1 MRFLRESVSSFSG
14 LVIFFAAVLSCTAAF
29 AATPDRIIGPIDA
42 SRSTALAKSLHPKA
56 QPQYDQGP
64 VEPSFRADRITMF
77 LAPSASQQKAL
88 DLLLA
93 QQQDRTSHNYHQ
105 WLTAKQFG
113 ERFGVSRNDM
123 AKITSWLTSEG
134 FQILSA
140 GDSRNSVIFSG
151 TAAEVQ
157 SAFGTEIHRYN
168 VNGETHI
175 ANSGPVMLPAALNG
189 VVSSV
194 MGLHDFHPHP
204 VYSARH
210 FGSMHKA
217 RAGYYDQDF
226 EFPNFL
232 APGDIATIY
241 DIGPLYAASPAIDG
255 TGQKLVILGQTDIA
269 LADINDFRTGFGLS
283 TIPTTGTGACT
294 VSSTTGIVISP
305 CNTTNFQYMLLG
317 TDPNNLSANDI
328 GEADLDIEWSGA
340 VARNAQIIYINAETT
355 NGVFDGLTTAIP
367 SSGSPLG
374 TVISASYGACE
385 AQAGSLETVLEQG
398 NAEGVTIL
406 NSSGDDGA
414 AACDYNPP
422 NNANNPPFSAAVGGL
437 GVSYPASSPEVT
449 GVGGTGI
456 SLADD
461 TAPSSFWSTTIGS
474 NGGTAQMYIPEI
486 PWNDDEAFAQFCQS
500 NSTTS
505 FCEHGGSPAVTGWVA
520 ITSAATAQEDIW
532 ISSTGGGAS
541 NCFSQN
547 STTGV
552 CDAGFPQPAWQQKL
566 SVSGA
571 PASVRYV
578 PDVSLFASPDFPG
591 YVYCTPQ
598 SPNTLPNTSTCA
610 PGGANGIFTAVDTY
624 ESIVGGT
631 SASTPVFAGIV
642 TLLNQYLNG
651 TSSTGLGNINP
662 ILYQLAATPS
672 NKAFHRITSGDNNVY
687 CQNGDPSIQPKTIQ
701 CPAAGVFGYSATKFD
716 STTGYNLVNGLGSVD
731 ADALALAW
739 KSTLAP
745 DFQLTAGA
753 LTPTSVAAGQS
764 ATTTLTIA
772 PISGSTATVVNFS
785 ASSCTGLPTGA
796 TCSFSPASV
805 TFDGV
810 TNATTQLTITTLPDM
825 AASGPTTVTITPSN
839 SSNVTTTISL
849 TVTATTETFTIAPS
863 TGSFSVTAGTA
874 ASVPIP
880 VSTTTGFTITSGGST
895 TTAVPLTYSCSGLP
909 LEANCNFS
917 PATTSS
923 STSITLSVTTTAPTA
938 RLQRPHERNSR
949 IFYAALL
956 PGLFGIIFAAGSRK
970 GYARG
975 LRMLSL
981 IVALS
986 FSTLWL
992 GSCGGSSSSSNS
1004 NPGTPAG
1011 SSTITVSATT
1021 GGGNPIASNF
1031 KFTLVVSQ

>member
-340 VARNAQIIYINAETT
+340 VARNAQIIYINAETS

-367 SSGSPLG
+367 SSGAPLA
-374 TVISASYGACE
+374 TVISASYGNCE
-385 AQAGSLETVLEQG
+385 SEAGSLETVLEQG
-398 NAEGVTIL
+398 VAEGVTIL

-414 AACDYNPP
+414 AACDFNPP
-422 NNANNPPFSAAVGGL
+422 GNPVNPPFSPAVGGL

-449 GVGGTGI
+449 GVGGTAI
-456 SLADD
+456 SMADD
-461 TAPSSFWSTTIGS
+461 AAPSSFWGTTIGA
-474 NGGTAQMYIPEI
+474 NGGTALTYIPEF
-486 PWNDDEAFAQFCQS
+486 PWNDDEEFAQFCAS
-500 NSTTS
+500 NSTAQ
-505 FCEHGGSPAVTGWVA
+505 FCTQGGSPAVGGWVP
-520 ITSAATAQEDIW
+520 ITSAATAQKDIW
-532 ISSTGGGAS
+532 ISAGGGGAS

-547 STTGV
+547 ATTGV
-552 CDAGFPQPAWQQKL
+552 CEAGFPQPTWQQGL
-566 SVSGA
+566 TVASA
-571 PASVRYV
+571 PAGVRYV
-578 PDVSLFASPDFPG
+578 PDVSMFASPDFPG
-591 YVYCTPQ
+591 YVFCTPQ
-598 SPNTLPNTSTCA
+598 NPNTTNTSTCA
-610 PGGANGIFTAVDTY
+610 TSVFDAVDTF

-631 SASTPVFAGIV
+631 SASTPMFAGIV
-642 TLLNQYLNG
+642 TLLNQFLNG
-651 TSSTGLGNINP
+651 TSSPGLGNINP
-662 ILYQLAATPS
+662 TLYSLAAQPS
-672 NKAFHRITSGDNNVY
+672 TTGFHRVTSGDNNVY
-687 CQNGDPSIQPKTIQ
+687 CSPGTLTIKTAHPSIQ
-701 CPAAGVFGYSATKFD
+701 CPSAGVFGFSATNSY
-716 STTGYNLVNGLGSVD
+716 STTGYNLVNALSSVD
-731 ADALALAW
+731 SNKLFTDWAASLTSFTLAATPPAPS
-739 KSTLAP
+739 STL
-745 DFQLTAGA
+745 
-753 LTPTSVAAGQS
+753 AAGQS
-764 ATTTLTIA
+764 VTSTITLTPVNGFSSA
-772 PISGSTATVVNFS
+772 VTYTCSSTATLK
-785 ASSCTGLPTGA
+785 CT
-796 TCSFSPASV
+796 FSPSS
-805 TFDGV
+805 
-810 TNATTQLTITTLPDM
+810 TTT
-825 AASGPTTVTITPSN
+825 ATTVTATILVFANTAAGAL
-839 SSNVTTTISL
+839 NVTITGTAGPVSSTASVAL
-849 TVTATTETFTIAPS
+849 TVTATTETFTIPPNTTS
-863 TGSFSVTAGTA
+863 YSVVAGAA
-874 ASVPIP
+874 ASVPIT
-880 VSTTTGFTITSGGST
+880 VTSTTGFIPPPNAGNTM
-895 TTAVPLTYSCSGLP
+895 TALPLTYTCSGLP
-909 LEANCNFS
+909 TEANCNFS
-917 PATTSS
+917 PNTTSS
-923 STSITLSVTTTAPTA
+923 LTSITLSVTTTAPSA
-938 RLQRPHERNSR
+938 QLRRPLDRDRGGRL
-949 IFYAALL
+949 FFALLL
-956 PGLFGIIFAAGSRK
+956 PGLFGIVFVAGTRKASGRGVRVLGLIFVLGA
-970 GYARG
+970 
-975 LRMLSL
+975 
-981 IVALS
+981 
-986 FSTLWL
+986 STLWL
-992 GSCGGSSSSSNS
+992 GGGGGEKTSGTNS

-1011 SSTITVSATT
+1011 SYKVTVNATT
-1021 GGGNPIASNF
+1021 GGNAAISNSTTF
-1031 KFTLVVSQ
+1031 